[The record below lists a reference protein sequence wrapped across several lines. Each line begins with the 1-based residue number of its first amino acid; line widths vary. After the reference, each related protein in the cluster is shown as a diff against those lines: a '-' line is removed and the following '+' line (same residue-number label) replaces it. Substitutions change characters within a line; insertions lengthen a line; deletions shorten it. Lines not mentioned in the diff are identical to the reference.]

1 MLIKIS
7 ISGGA
12 ARCIPGQSQYSHMY
26 WRNLKVKIVKQNKLC
41 IPTKIEK
48 LEPQKSLSGP
58 YFTTDLLH
66 CISILGSVLNVKGLK
81 AVQKFHFFKFI
92 KFTLPNVVKAFRKTN
107 VCSTIWGGRGVVL
120 LRKSGHRLCTRTL
133 EVPFFEFE
141 YGHVW

>member
-1 MLIKIS
+1 M
-7 ISGGA
+7 
-12 ARCIPGQSQYSHMY
+12 
-26 WRNLKVKIVKQNKLC
+26 KIVKQNKLC

-81 AVQKFHFFKFI
+81 AVQKFHFFKFN

-107 VCSTIWGGRGVVL
+107 VYSTNFFLGGWVGFDAKKVV
-120 LRKSGHRLCTRTL
+120 SVFAFGHLNMGTFGDFSAHFQVGRLTMA
-133 EVPFFEFE
+133 V
-141 YGHVW
+141 